1 MQSANASGSVQ
12 VTTPDAMVLR
22 EDTVLDASLA
32 FLDEIDVLPELSHGG
47 TGVGRALEEAEK
59 KLDEALV
66 RNDANGALACFTGLT
81 AANGTTIDEQKKAK
95 PAPKNAST
103 RQKQELAYL
112 RTQVQELEAELAQ
125 LQQHRSPPSTNM
137 ALWEDIAKRQRNAK
151 TRAEVENTKL
161 WEQLQGQLKVA
172 RSLEKLMC
180 KRQNDMLPELGN
192 TKRPRII
199 EICESSDAIYQSIRA
214 SLDARTIVADEWIK
228 ESGLDRIQDN
238 HHDAQVRSGADN
250 EIYLEVLMCQHYPF
264 PLEATA
270 EAVWKCISRRQV
282 PLGNGTYAGLGHS
295 DDHCYSRANLNLNF
309 RRLNLSMD
317 VYGVG
322 KRFIEKDR
330 VVVVMECRTVAK
342 CSSFKGKR
350 ECLDDLGYV
359 VIERDPTRSGPS
371 TLVKSCIR
379 SWPKVDEMDGPQV
392 HRPNFELL
400 VDMMIGSFNDNCQ
413 HMLQF
418 IENTLLEESLA
429 TH

>member
-1 MQSANASGSVQ
+1 MAE
-12 VTTPDAMVLR
+12 AMLLR
-22 EDTVLDASLA
+22 EDTVLDSSLA
-32 FLDEIDVLPELSHGG
+32 FLDEIDVLPELSDGG
-47 TGVGRALEEAEK
+47 IGVVGTLDEAEL

-66 RNDANGALACFTGLT
+66 LNDVNETLACLASLT
-81 AANGTTIDEQKKAK
+81 AANDTTNDPQKKTK
-95 PAPKNAST
+95 PAPKDALT

-112 RTQVQELEAELAQ
+112 RTHVQELETELAH
-125 LQQHRSPPSTNM
+125 LQQQSTPSSTGM
-137 ALWEDIAKRQRNAK
+137 MLWESIAKRQRNAK
-151 TRAEVENTKL
+151 TRAELENTKL
-161 WEQLQGQLKVA
+161 REQLQGQLKVA
-172 RSLEKLMC
+172 RSLEKLMR

-199 EICESSDAIYQSIRA
+199 EGCESSEAIYKSIRA

-228 ESGLDRIQDN
+228 ESGLDRIRDN
-238 HHDAQVRSGADN
+238 CHDAHVGLSASN
-250 EIYLEVLMCQHYPF
+250 EICLEVLTCQHYPF
-264 PLEATA
+264 QLEATA
-270 EAVWKCISRRQV
+270 EAVWKCLSGHQV
-282 PLGNGTYAGLGHS
+282 HLDNGTYAGLGHS
-295 DDHCYSRANLNLNF
+295 DVHCYSQANLNLNF

-379 SWPKVDEMDGPQV
+379 SWPKVDESDGPQV

-413 HMLQF
+413 MYQF
-418 IENTLLEESLA
+418 IENTLLEASLVKD
-429 TH
+429 